1 MKKTKI
7 SYDKKKDILYI
18 FLRSGIEER
27 FEDISENIT
36 VEYDAKDRPVGIEI
50 FNASKILPT
59 QKSLSEH
66 PRSRSPSRPF
76 VVIGIILGGIVGVGI
91 AFVKE
96 LFNNTF
102 RTKDQLEQAFGIQ
115 VLGVIPEF
123 EVKETRV

>member
-76 VVIGIILGGIVGVGI
+76 VTE
-91 AFVKE
+91 AAE
-96 LFNNTF
+96 
-102 RTKDQLEQAFGIQ
+102 A
-115 VLGVIPEF
+115 
-123 EVKETRV
+123 